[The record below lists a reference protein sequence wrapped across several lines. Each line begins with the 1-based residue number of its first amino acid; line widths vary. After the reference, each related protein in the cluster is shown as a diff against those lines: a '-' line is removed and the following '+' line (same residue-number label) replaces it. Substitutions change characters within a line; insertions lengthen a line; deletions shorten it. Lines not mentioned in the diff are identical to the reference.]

1 VARPR
6 TVAQHDPGSVH
17 EHAPARR
24 VLGAVGI
31 TVAAAAVELAGSW
44 SGRSLFLVAD
54 AVHLLSHVGIFAVLL
69 APRRW
74 WHERWE
80 DRTALAVLSLVT
92 AIAVGIT
99 ATSVYGLT
107 RGIAEPPDPA
117 MMLLSVFGLV
127 ANVTVAWLLT
137 APARRWWSFRAALA
151 HELSDGALTV
161 AGLVGAG
168 AIAWFGWRWVDPV
181 LSLTIGIWLSWWAS
195 RLLVRRLRHG
205 AGTWAHDHH
214 H

>member
-1 VARPR
+1 VAHAR
-6 TVAQHDPGSVH
+6 TVGHDDPGIAH

-31 TVAAAAVELAGSW
+31 TVVAAAVELAGSW

-80 DRTALAVLSLVT
+80 DRTALAVLGLVA

-99 ATSVYGLT
+99 ATSVYGLA
-107 RGIAEPPDPA
+107 RGVDRPPDPA
-117 MMLLSVFGLV
+117 LMLLSLFGLTANGIV
-127 ANVTVAWLLT
+127 ASGSRGGPRDCSSAGCAT
-137 APARRWWSFRAALA
+137 APGPGRTTITTEAPRRRQRRIVALHVVWCRVSPAGGREAVHQTACAAFAVIAR
-151 HELSDGALTV
+151 
-161 AGLVGAG
+161 
-168 AIAWFGWRWVDPV
+168 PM
-181 LSLTIGIWLSWWAS
+181 
-195 RLLVRRLRHG
+195 
-205 AGTWAHDHH
+205 
-214 H
+214 

>member
-1 VARPR
+1 MAHPHRVE
-6 TVAQHDPGSVH
+6 HDDSRIAH

-80 DRTALAVLSLVT
+80 DRTALAVLSLVA
-92 AIAVGIT
+92 AIAIGIT
-99 ATSVYGLT
+99 ATSLYGLA
-107 RGIAEPPDPA
+107 RGVDRPPDPA
-117 MMLLSVFGLV
+117 LMLLSVFGLA

-161 AGLVGAG
+161 AGLFGAG
-168 AIAWFGWRWVDPV
+168 AIAWFGWRWVDPI
-181 LSLTIGIWLSWWAS
+181 LSLTIGMWLAWWAS

>member
-1 VARPR
+1 MAHPHR
-6 TVAQHDPGSVH
+6 AGHDDSRIAH

-80 DRTALAVLSLVT
+80 DRTALAVLSLVA
-92 AIAVGIT
+92 AIAIGIT
-99 ATSVYGLT
+99 ATSLYGLA
-107 RGIAEPPDPA
+107 RGVDRPPDPA
-117 MMLLSVFGLV
+117 LMLLSVFGLA

-161 AGLVGAG
+161 AGLFGAG
-168 AIAWFGWRWVDPV
+168 AIAWFGWRWVDPI
-181 LSLTIGIWLSWWAS
+181 LSLTIGMWLAWWAS

>member
-1 VARPR
+1 
-6 TVAQHDPGSVH
+6 VAQLRAVERHDPGIAH

-44 SGRSLFLVAD
+44 SGRRLFLVAD

-99 ATSVYGLT
+99 AMSVYGVV
-107 RGIAEPPDPA
+107 RGIGEPPDPA
-117 MMLLSVFGLV
+117 MMLLSVFGLA
-127 ANVTVAWLLT
+127 ANAIVAWLLT

-168 AIAWFGWRWVDPV
+168 AIAWFGWKWVDPA
-181 LSLTIGIWLSWWAS
+181 LSLTIGIWLAWWAS